1 MALLL
6 SSLFSGSAAATSL
19 IEFDNDT
26 VPAPTV
32 PDPRQPPRLIP
43 ATPVDDRVIVP
54 DSYTETKSAHFR
66 FVFPAGATRYAASL
80 LARAEMRRAQYV
92 ATLGV
97 DPPKEIRLIL
107 VRSSEDFQKMQP
119 GGHFAPFWA
128 AGLTYP
134 ALGLIY
140 LRQSGSQG
148 QPVDV
153 EKTLDHELSHALFHA
168 AVGENEVPRW
178 FDEGLAQWQAR
189 ELDIERIVR
198 LSGAVFTG
206 RLIALDKLEE
216 HFPSHVADV
225 HLAYDESYE
234 FINFLVGEY
243 GPARF
248 AVLIKT
254 LARGL
259 RIEAALLQTYGKRL
273 DELEN
278 DWHASLR
285 LSYAWLPL
293 ITSGTLVWLLAS
305 LLFLWGYAKRRRA
318 NKARL
323 AAWDEEDRQRGRHP
337 FDLAPRTFEE
347 EGEEETRPDEASP
360 GDDERTS
367 ATPEAP
373 SRLLH

>member
-1 MALLL
+1 M
-6 SSLFSGSAAATSL
+6 
-19 IEFDNDT
+19 
-26 VPAPTV
+26 V
-32 PDPRQPPRLIP
+32 PDERQPPRLKTAPAADERIVIP
-43 ATPVDDRVIVP
+43 DD
-54 DSYTETKSAHFR
+54 YTETKSTHFL
-66 FVFPAGATRYAASL
+66 FIHPKGAARYAAGL
-80 LARAEMRRAQYV
+80 LARAEQRRTQYV
-92 ATLGV
+92 AALGV
-97 DPPKEIRLIL
+97 DPQKEIRIIL

-134 ALGLIY
+134 SLGLIY

-148 QPVDV
+148 QPVEV

-168 AVGENEVPRW
+168 AVGKAEVPRW

-189 ELDIERIVR
+189 EFDLERIVR

-206 RLIALDKLEE
+206 RLIPLDKLEAQ
-216 HFPSHVADV
+216 FPSLVADV

-248 AVLIKT
+248 AALIKR
-254 LARGL
+254 LAQGAT
-259 RIEAALLQTYGKRL
+259 IEVAISQSYGKRL
-273 DELEN
+273 DELEQ
-278 DWHASLR
+278 DWRASLR

-305 LLFLWGYAKRRRA
+305 LLFLWGYTKKRRA

-323 AAWDEEDRQRGRHP
+323 AAWDEEDRQRRLRHP
-337 FDLAPRTFEE
+337 FDLAPLM
-347 EGEEETRPDEASP
+347 PDEEPDFPKPESEP
-360 GDDERTS
+360 E
-367 ATPEAP
+367 TPDP
-373 SRLLH
+373 SEPPRRLLH